1 MTYFDLSKPSLAY
14 LKPMY
19 NCNGNIPDEVALK
32 ATCIKHVTLKIAKI
46 RTGCQYIGY
55 FSSNENLNCTAKNFR
70 LGHMRPTRRRLD
82 IDGLMKPIVLTLKK
96 KVLQLY
102 HLTFKITADCEQ

>member
-55 FSSNENLNCTAKNFR
+55 FNSNENLNWTAK
-70 LGHMRPTRRRLD
+70 
-82 IDGLMKPIVLTLKK
+82 
-96 KVLQLY
+96 
-102 HLTFKITADCEQ
+102 TFDWATCGPRAAGWT

>member
-55 FSSNENLNCTAKNFR
+55 FSSNENLNWTAKNFR

-82 IDGLMKPIVLTLKK
+82 IDGPNETNRTDTEKESFTTLP
-96 KVLQLY
+96 
-102 HLTFKITADCEQ
+102 FDF